1 MDRRDK
7 RFKDY
12 FMDFYILRDEK
23 RDAIIAV
30 KPTLEEAVYAR
41 EKYENDMVKFLL
53 SVCHTEEERE
63 EVRPKYALHRVKYN
77 VAAALIAKDR
87 ERAIEGLREKG
98 MWDDADDEIDLD

>member
-12 FMDFYILRDEK
+12 FMDFYILRNEK

-41 EKYENDMVKFLL
+41 EKYENDMVKLLL
-53 SVCHTEEERE
+53 SACHTEEERE
-63 EVRPKYALHRVKYN
+63 EVRPKYVLHRVNYKT
-77 VAAALIAKDR
+77 AAALIAKDR